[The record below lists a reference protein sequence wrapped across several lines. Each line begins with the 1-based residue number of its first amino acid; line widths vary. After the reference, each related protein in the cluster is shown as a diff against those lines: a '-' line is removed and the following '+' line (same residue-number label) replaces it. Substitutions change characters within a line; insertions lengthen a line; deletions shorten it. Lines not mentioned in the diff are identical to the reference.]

1 MTVFA
6 ARQLES
12 YVYGA
17 WTRGAKAS
25 APVVDA
31 STGEPVA
38 FVDSSGIDFAAVVEH
53 SRRVGGPALRK
64 MTFHQRAAMLKA
76 LAQELTERKEEF
88 YALSSATGATRA
100 DSWIDIEGGI
110 GTLAFYASRG
120 RRDLPNTPVLVDGDV
135 EGLSKDDSFSAQHI
149 LSPLRGAAIHINA
162 FNFPCWGMLEKVAP
176 TLLAGMPA
184 IIKPASQTAYL
195 TELMVRRIIE
205 AAILPEGALQLI
217 CGNVGDLLN
226 HVNGQPAQRTQG
238 GACAA
243 IPLWWQNLSVSTWRP
258 TASMRPSSERTP
270 VPALRNSISS

>member
-1 MTVFA
+1 
-6 ARQLES
+6 
-12 YVYGA
+12 
-17 WTRGAKAS
+17 
-25 APVVDA
+25 
-31 STGEPVA
+31 
-38 FVDSSGIDFAAVVEH
+38 
-53 SRRVGGPALRK
+53 
-64 MTFHQRAAMLKA
+64 
-76 LAQELTERKEEF
+76 
-88 YALSSATGATRA
+88 
-100 DSWIDIEGGI
+100 
-110 GTLAFYASRG
+110 
-120 RRDLPNTPVLVDGDV
+120 
-135 EGLSKDDSFSAQHI
+135 
-149 LSPLRGAAIHINA
+149 
-162 FNFPCWGMLEKVAP
+162 MLEKVAP